1 MSEKIT
7 LSGVP
12 ETMLQTVYARAKETK
27 TRGAI
32 TDNKAV
38 EIIDR
43 LDYDFSMADKD
54 AAMHSGVIARTIVLD
69 KLVKTYLAGHGG
81 AVVVNIAC
89 GLDTRCYRMS
99 GYAHWYNLDLPETI
113 AVREKLLPESRKI
126 SQITMSAMDDWGG
139 EIKGTST
146 DVLVIIEGLT
156 MYLSESDVKRIFD
169 VIAARF
175 DRATVL
181 VETMNPMVVKRF
193 KEKSIEASKAKF
205 TWGVKNGAA
214 LAALLPDFR
223 FVEEHSL
230 CEGMAEFVS
239 PMDQIITT
247 CSIKFATRRALRRCW
262 IASSSKTSC
271 RRCRFCESEEK
282 RMKRNYII
290 AAFRETVAQQFPEQ
304 SVELNRLLDEKLSRL
319 RSMHLNASKGKQFH
333 LESQILP
340 GIAAYETLQT
350 VMPKDEALQTVH
362 GYVAEHA
369 WTMRKT
375 ILKLLRVPG
384 IYRLPPVLF
393 SKLTPKF
400 YGETAGFAATEYQTS
415 GGVWRIDMTKCPY
428 HDTCVEHGCP
438 ELCPCFCDSDD
449 IAYDDLHPK
458 LVWHRTKT
466 LGRGNECCDFC
477 LKLAGK

>member
-69 KLVKTYLAGHGG
+69 KVVKTYLAGHGG

-99 GYAHWYNLDLPETI
+99 DYSHWYNLDLPETI

-169 VIAARF
+169 VIAAR
-175 DRATVL
+175 
-181 VETMNPMVVKRF
+181 
-193 KEKSIEASKAKF
+193 
-205 TWGVKNGAA
+205 
-214 LAALLPDFR
+214 
-223 FVEEHSL
+223 
-230 CEGMAEFVS
+230 
-239 PMDQIITT
+239 
-247 CSIKFATRRALRRCW
+247 
-262 IASSSKTSC
+262 
-271 RRCRFCESEEK
+271 
-282 RMKRNYII
+282 
-290 AAFRETVAQQFPEQ
+290 
-304 SVELNRLLDEKLSRL
+304 
-319 RSMHLNASKGKQFH
+319 
-333 LESQILP
+333 
-340 GIAAYETLQT
+340 
-350 VMPKDEALQTVH
+350 
-362 GYVAEHA
+362 
-369 WTMRKT
+369 
-375 ILKLLRVPG
+375 
-384 IYRLPPVLF
+384 
-393 SKLTPKF
+393 
-400 YGETAGFAATEYQTS
+400 
-415 GGVWRIDMTKCPY
+415 
-428 HDTCVEHGCP
+428 
-438 ELCPCFCDSDD
+438 
-449 IAYDDLHPK
+449 
-458 LVWHRTKT
+458 
-466 LGRGNECCDFC
+466 
-477 LKLAGK
+477 